1 MGRYVQILRTVSGTS
16 QPFSRSEV
24 DRALR
29 EMNGCLAFL
38 PGSENTQLY
47 MPALGDEREVIV
59 CEDEELWAKNP
70 GEPLVEAM
78 IELAGHL
85 GARVRNDDFETLRS
99 LTDSYL
105 HPDDRAERD
114 AAAAAAAGRGRMLPR
129 GRKVATGVKLL
140 FLGVVLVTAL
150 VRHFQGAS

>member
-1 MGRYVQILRTVSGTS
+1 MGYDVHILRTVSGTS
-16 QPFSRSEV
+16 QPISRNEV

-29 EMNGCLAFL
+29 EMNGRLAVL
-38 PGSENTQLY
+38 PGSDGTQLY

-78 IELAGHL
+78 IELARHL

-114 AAAAAAAGRGRMLPR
+114 AAVAAAGRGRRLPR

-150 VRHFQGAS
+150 VRHFQGAG

>member
-1 MGRYVQILRTVSGTS
+1 MGYYVHILRTESGRA
-16 QPFSRSEV
+16 QPIPA
-24 DRALR
+24 DDILRALGK
-29 EMNGCLAFL
+29 MNGRLVAR
-38 PGSENTQLY
+38 PGSEGQQLV

-59 CEDEELWAKNP
+59 CEDEELWARNP
-70 GEPLVEAM
+70 DERLVEAM

-99 LTDSYL
+99 LTDSYV

-114 AAAAAAAGRGRMLPR
+114 AAIAAARAPRTMARGRR
-129 GRKVATGVKLL
+129 VATGVKLL